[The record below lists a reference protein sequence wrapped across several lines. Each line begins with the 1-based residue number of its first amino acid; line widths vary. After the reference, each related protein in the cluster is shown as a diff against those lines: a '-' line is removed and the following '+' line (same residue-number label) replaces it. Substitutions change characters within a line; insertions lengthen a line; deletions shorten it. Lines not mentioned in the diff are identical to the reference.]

1 MMTELL
7 ESKLVPT
14 GKVFSSA
21 KEKRK
26 KKKTVFCR
34 KALKNDNKL
43 EREREEGTSEALSAN
58 KSDWLVAQFKTSE
71 KKQILYFF
79 FLHTPAWSLLEDLLS
94 TRIDSI

>member
-26 KKKTVFCR
+26 KK
-34 KALKNDNKL
+34 N
-43 EREREEGTSEALSAN
+43 
-58 KSDWLVAQFKTSE
+58 
-71 KKQILYFF
+71 
-79 FLHTPAWSLLEDLLS
+79 SLLPQGFEK
-94 TRIDSI
+94 